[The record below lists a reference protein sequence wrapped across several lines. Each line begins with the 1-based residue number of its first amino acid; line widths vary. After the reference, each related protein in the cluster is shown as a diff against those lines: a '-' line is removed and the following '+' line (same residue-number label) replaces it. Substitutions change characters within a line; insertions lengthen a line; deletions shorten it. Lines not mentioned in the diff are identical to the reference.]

1 MWVIVASMVYKLF
14 DKNTASG
21 AVKNEIIQNKK
32 LVEELNKPLPF
43 IDNIWGTALAPM
55 HLISKFNKIT
65 CFLLS
70 AIYIFSK

>member
-43 IDNIWGTALAPM
+43 IDNI
-55 HLISKFNKIT
+55 
-65 CFLLS
+65 
-70 AIYIFSK
+70 